1 MTLSGRTSCR
11 RIPAMFLAAV
21 IAVLP
26 LTALAEDGNRP
37 NRNLAANGTAV
48 LWQAPADIASRNLFY
63 GPGGKEHAPHTTFTF
78 IKEDTSG
85 STPKFEIRD
94 ENGVEWK
101 VKLGVEARPETV
113 ASRLLWAVG
122 YFSDEDYYLPVLHVE
137 NMQHLRRGENLVSSD
152 GSMHDVRLERHLN
165 DEKKVSDWKWRDNPF
180 EREREFNGLRV
191 LMAVMNNWDLKNT
204 NNSIYEVKGTNDAS
218 PALRYVVA
226 DLGASFGTTGES
238 WSHGRSKGNLESYQ
252 HSKFISK
259 VTPEYVDFAAPSH
272 PALIYIFTPK
282 EFITRMDMRW
292 IGRRIPRTDAK
303 WMGSLLAQLS
313 PDQIRDAFRAA
324 GYSPAQVDGFSAVVE
339 QRIAQL
345 NKL

>member
-1 MTLSGRTSCR
+1 
-11 RIPAMFLAAV
+11 MFLAAV

-37 NRNLAANGTAV
+37 KHVIRLAANGTAV

-78 IKEDTSG
+78 LKEDTSG

-122 YFSDEDYYLPVLHVE
+122 YFADEDYFLPVLHVE
-137 NMQHLRRGENLVSSD
+137 NMQHLRRGENLVASD

-191 LMAVMNNWDLKNT
+191 LMAAH
-204 NNSIYEVKGTNDAS
+204 E
-218 PALRYVVA
+218 
-226 DLGASFGTTGES
+226 
-238 WSHGRSKGNLESYQ
+238 
-252 HSKFISK
+252 
-259 VTPEYVDFAAPSH
+259 
-272 PALIYIFTPK
+272 
-282 EFITRMDMRW
+282 
-292 IGRRIPRTDAK
+292 
-303 WMGSLLAQLS
+303 
-313 PDQIRDAFRAA
+313 
-324 GYSPAQVDGFSAVVE
+324 
-339 QRIAQL
+339 
-345 NKL
+345 